1 MPAMDSQRTPRG
13 HRTAELR
20 SIAMHRLI
28 AERLNDK
35 ILDQARQ
42 RLDWL
47 ADENHIHPHWE
58 AKWRELIDLPCSQ
71 IRVLLVEDSQHMRDM
86 RQSTPF
92 AGVLSEE
99 ERWTI
104 IQEVH

>member
-1 MPAMDSQRTPRG
+1 MDSQAAPTG

-28 AERLNDK
+28 AERLNDE

-47 ADENHIHPHWE
+47 ACNNHIHPSWE
-58 AKWRELIDLPCSQ
+58 AQWRELIDLPCSQ
-71 IRVLLVEDSQHMRDM
+71 IKALLVEDSQHMRDM

-92 AGVLSEE
+92 VGVLSEE
-99 ERWTI
+99 ERWRI
-104 IQEVH
+104 IREVH